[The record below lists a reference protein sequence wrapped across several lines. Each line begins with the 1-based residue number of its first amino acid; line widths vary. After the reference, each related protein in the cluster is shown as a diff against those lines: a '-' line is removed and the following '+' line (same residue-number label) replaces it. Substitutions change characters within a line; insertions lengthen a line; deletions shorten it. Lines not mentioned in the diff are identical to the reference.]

1 MLTHC
6 SAAGSSRGA
15 PYTDHADRRHPHQQ
29 REQQDST
36 GSELD
41 SGAQREVPTR
51 NHERDTVPAATPA
64 PKRMLDSV
72 ALSPSNR
79 RQALRRAAALQDV
92 RQTYEDARRRI
103 AAQPDDV
110 QPAINPGRGRV
121 EPIPEWQ
128 P

>member
-29 REQQDST
+29 REQQDSI

-79 RQALRRAAALQDV
+79 RQALRRAAANTMRD
-92 RQTYEDARRRI
+92 TPAMPYECTPSFR
-103 AAQPDDV
+103 PDMRF
-110 QPAINPGRGRV
+110 ASF
-121 EPIPEWQ
+121 
-128 P
+128 